1 MADIR
6 THAELAL
13 AWVLRLAGRLDGSA
27 ERTGGSRA
35 VILAYHRVLPR
46 AAIHEF
52 PILEDLVTPLE
63 SFVWQMDYLSSH
75 CQVVS
80 PERLVS
86 MLRGGQELPRRCV
99 SITFDD
105 GYADNYL
112 HAFPILKRHGL
123 PATIFLT
130 TGFVGGQGGL
140 FWWDEVCRWRAAGVK
155 SVEVEGL
162 GLRGVATLAQR
173 DRLLEEMKRL
183 PMDEIVRRVR
193 DVSTR
198 LGLGP
203 DSRAA
208 GDFLTWEQVREMQE
222 QGISFGAHTVN
233 HCLLPVE
240 SAQRR
245 SLEIRQSRADV
256 ERGTGR
262 PCSLFCYPSGA
273 VDAPS
278 ENEARAAGFEAAMA
292 TLPRDVL
299 PDADYFRL
307 PRKVLNYRVSPTVFR
322 FKLSPHPERIK
333 RLFEP
338 AQRSSV

>member
-35 VILAYHRVLPR
+35 VILAYHRVLPGG
-46 AAIHEF
+46 AIPGF
-52 PILEDLVTPLE
+52 PFLKDLVTPLE

-75 CQVVS
+75 CQVVA
-80 PERLVS
+80 PEQLVS

-162 GLRGVATLAQR
+162 GPRGVATLAQLN
-173 DRLLEEMKRL
+173 RLLEEMKRL
-183 PMDEIVRRVR
+183 PMDEIVRRIR

-198 LGLGP
+198 LSLAP

-208 GDFLTWEQVREMQE
+208 GDFMTWEQVREMQE

-240 SAQRR
+240 SARRR

-256 ERGTGR
+256 ERETGR
-262 PCSLFCYPSGA
+262 PCRLFCYPNGA

-292 TLPRDVL
+292 TGARDVL
-299 PDADYFRL
+299 PDADCFRL
-307 PRKVLNYRVSPTVFR
+307 PRKILNHRVSPTLFR

-333 RLFEP
+333 LALSPVLR
-338 AQRSSV
+338 RSA